1 MPGVSP
7 PGAAS
12 SDPQLR
18 ASNEGLLLPPLYRH
32 TFSLKGVAGLAFTAR
47 IGRAPFH
54 RARSAS
60 KKDGLVIPYPLLRS
74 SLVSPSRNGARDWFY
89 CGRRASPF

>member
-1 MPGVSP
+1 MRTSVDTTCVFP

-12 SDPQLR
+12 SDSQLR
-18 ASNEGLLLPPLYRH
+18 TSNEGLLLPSLYRH
-32 TFSLKGVAGLAFTAR
+32 TFLLKGVAGLSFTAR

-60 KKDGLVIPYPLLRS
+60 KKGTWPLPPHPL
-74 SLVSPSRNGARDWFY
+74 
-89 CGRRASPF
+89 CASM